1 MARLGTFVPAALLAC
16 CAALCASRCPAAAP
30 AGPAASPEYNP
41 MRAAPV
47 SPGLQTNRLL
57 IGFRA
62 TPQNAVTQASSPRR
76 RPTRRTVTLAGTSA
90 ADAVAAASRAG
101 LELGRSR
108 QITPNMHVLLLRKT
122 LYGVELEAALA
133 RLRADPAVLFATVDQ
148 RRYPLAVI
156 PDDPLFVPNS
166 GSSGPAS
173 GQWYMNTPSSM
184 AITLDGNTTMDLSAT
199 DAVSA
204 WGITTGSD
212 GVVIA
217 DVDTGVRFDHP
228 DLQRAGFGGRL
239 LPGYDFVGEDY
250 DATNGAALGTYL
262 IANDG
267 DGWDPDPSDPG
278 DWVSTTDT
286 QNPLFANDTV
296 ASSSW
301 HGTRVV
307 GVMGALS
314 DNGVGIAGMSWG
326 AWILPVRALGKGGG
340 YDSDIIAGVEWAAGL
355 SVVNPDG
362 PPVPQNPYPADIVNL
377 SLGGGTDACSSANGA
392 AYQSAL
398 QTVTGLGVL
407 VVISAGN
414 SNGAVELPGNCSTVV
429 PGVMA
434 VAGLRNVGTKVGYS
448 SFGPQVSISAPA
460 GNCVASSGA
469 DCLRSIDTTTNL
481 GTTTPGEN
489 SYTNEINSN
498 LGTSFS
504 APIVSGIAALMKS
517 VNNNLTPVQLVSR
530 MQAAA
535 GPFPAGASGVPTCP
549 TTAAAGGECACPND
563 GSQCGA
569 GMVDALAAV
578 KAAQKPIAVI
588 VLPETLA
595 AGSVIDASSS
605 VAGCNTGAAT
615 PAPLAIASFAWS
627 AVPAGLIVSGASTS
641 RVTVDPSPGTL
652 TLTVTDSAGNSDT
665 ETVTLTASGA
675 LSSAPSSS
683 GGSKSACPA
692 PLEVTP
698 LPPTVSESFSPA
710 TVAENTASTLTV
722 TIANRNGFALTQSSL
737 QLTLPPGLTLA
748 PASAPSTTCT
758 GAAHS
763 LTSSSTAVSLS
774 AANVAADSD
783 CTITLALQAASAGTY
798 EASIGAKALATATA
812 GANEQGATA
821 SLTVSAPAA
830 GGGGGAVDVWDL
842 MLAAGIVLI
851 IRAPAGRKL
860 RGRGPAPHARRRA
873 GPSARME
880 R

>member
-1 MARLGTFVPAALLAC
+1 MASLGTFVPAAVLAGC
-16 CAALCASRCPAAAP
+16 TAFLASFCPAAAP
-30 AGPAASPEYNP
+30 AVPAASAEYNP
-41 MRAAPV
+41 IHAAPV
-47 SPGLQTNRLL
+47 SLGPQANRLL

-62 TPQNAVTQASSPRR
+62 TPENALTQTLNARL
-76 RPTRRTVTLAGTSA
+76 RPTRRTVTLASTSA
-90 ADAVAAASRAG
+90 ENAVAAAGRAG
-101 LELGRSR
+101 LALARSR
-108 QITPNMHVLLLRKT
+108 QITPDMHVLFLQKT
-122 LYGVELEAALA
+122 LYGVNVEAALA
-133 RLRADPAVLFATVDQ
+133 RLRADPAVQFAVVDQ
-148 RRYPLAVI
+148 RRYPLAVT
-156 PDDPLFVPNS
+156 PDDPLFGPS
-166 GSSGPAS
+166 SSSSGPAN

-184 AITLDGNTTMDLSAT
+184 VITLDGNPTMDLSAT

-228 DLQRAGFGGRL
+228 DLERAGFGGRL

-250 DATNGAALGTYL
+250 DPTNGAALGTYL

-314 DNGVGIAGMSWG
+314 NNGVGIAGMSWG

-340 YDSDIIAGVEWAAGL
+340 YDSDIIAGIEWAAGL

-362 PPVPQNPYPADIVNL
+362 PPVPLNPYPADIVNL
-377 SLGGGTDACSSANGA
+377 SLGGGTDACASANGA
-392 AYQSAL
+392 AYESAL
-398 QTVTGLGVL
+398 RVVTGLGVL
-407 VVISAGN
+407 VVVSAGN
-414 SNGAVELPGNCSTVV
+414 SNGPVELPGNCSTVV

-448 SFGPQVSISAPA
+448 SFGAQVSVSAPA

-481 GTTTPGEN
+481 GATTPGEN
-489 SYTNEINSN
+489 SYTNEINPN

-517 VNNNLTPVQLVSR
+517 VNNNLTPAQLIGR

-535 GPFPAGASGVPTCP
+535 SPFPAGAAGVPTCP
-549 TTAAAGGECACPND
+549 NTAASGGECACPND
-563 GSQCGA
+563 GTQCGA

-578 KAAQKPIAVI
+578 EAAQKPIAVI
-588 VLPETLA
+588 VLPATLA

-615 PAPLAIASFAWS
+615 PVPLSIVSFAWS
-627 AVPAGLIVSGASTS
+627 AVPAGIIVSGAATS
-641 RVTVDPSPGTL
+641 KVTIDPSPGTL

-665 ETVTLTASGA
+665 ETVTLTASA
-675 LSSAPSSS
+675 ATSSAPSSS
-683 GGSKSACPA
+683 GGPKSACPA
-692 PLEVTP
+692 PLAVTP
-698 LPPTVSESFSPA
+698 LPPTVSEDFSPTA
-710 TVAENTASTLTV
+710 VAQNSASTLTV
-722 TIANRNGFALTQSSL
+722 TIANANGFALTQSSL
-737 QLTLPPGLTLA
+737 QVTLPPGLTLA
-748 PASAPSTTCT
+748 PAPAPATTCT
-758 GAAHS
+758 GAGRS
-763 LTSSSTAVSLS
+763 LTKTSTAVSLS
-774 AANVAADSD
+774 GANIAADGS
-783 CTITLALQAASAGTY
+783 CTITLPLQAASAGTY
-798 EASIGAKALATATA
+798 TASIGAQALATAPA
-812 GANEQGATA
+812 GANKQGASA

-830 GGGGGAVDVWDL
+830 GGGGGEIDVWDL

-860 RGRGPAPHARRRA
+860 RGKATPPRPRR
-873 GPSARME
+873 
-880 R
+880 

>member
-1 MARLGTFVPAALLAC
+1 MASWGTFVPAAVMAC
-16 CAALCASRCPAAAP
+16 CTAFCASRCPAAASIGFP
-30 AGPAASPEYNP
+30 ALAEYNP
-41 MRAAPV
+41 IHAAPV
-47 SPGLQTNRLL
+47 SLGPQANRLL

-62 TPQNAVTQASSPRR
+62 TPENAVTQTLNARL
-76 RPTRRTVTLAGTSA
+76 RPTRRSVTLASTSA
-90 ADAVAAASRAG
+90 ANAIAAAGRAG
-101 LELGRSR
+101 LALTRSR
-108 QITPNMHVLLLRKT
+108 QITPNMHVLFLQKT
-122 LYGVELEAALA
+122 LYGVDVEAALA
-133 RLRADPAVLFATVDQ
+133 KLRADPAVQFAVVDQ
-148 RRYPLAVI
+148 RRYPLAVT

-166 GSSGPAS
+166 SSSGPAS

-184 AITLDGNTTMDLSAT
+184 VITLDGNATMDLSAT

-228 DLQRAGFGGRL
+228 DLKRAGFGGRL

-250 DATNGAALGTYL
+250 DPTNGAALGTYL

-286 QNPLFANDTV
+286 QNSLFANDTV

-301 HGTRVV
+301 HGTRVA

-314 DNGVGIAGMSWG
+314 NNGVGIAGMSWG

-340 YDSDIIAGVEWAAGL
+340 YDSDIIAGIEWAAGL
-355 SVVNPDG
+355 SVLNPGG

-377 SLGGGTDACSSANGA
+377 SLGGGTDTCASSNGA
-392 AYQSAL
+392 AYESAL
-398 QTVTGLGVL
+398 RTVTGLGVL

-414 SNGAVELPGNCSTVV
+414 SNGSVELPGNCSTVV

-448 SFGPQVSISAPA
+448 SLGAQVSVSAPA
-460 GNCVASSGA
+460 GNCVSSSGA

-481 GTTTPGEN
+481 GATTPGEN
-489 SYTNEINSN
+489 SYTNQIDSN

-517 VNNNLTPVQLVSR
+517 VNNNLTPAQLIGR
-530 MQAAA
+530 LQAAA
-535 GPFPAGASGVPTCP
+535 SPFPAGAAGVPTCP
-549 TTAAAGGECACPND
+549 TTASSGECACPND

-578 KAAQKPIAVI
+578 KAAQNPIAVI
-588 VLPETLA
+588 VLPATLA

-615 PAPLAIASFAWS
+615 PVPLAIASFAWS
-627 AVPAGLIVSGASTS
+627 AVPAGIIVSGAATS
-641 RVTVDPSPGTL
+641 KVTIDPSAGTL

-665 ETVTLTASGA
+665 ETVTLTASTA
-675 LSSAPSSS
+675 TSAAPSTS
-683 GGSKSACPA
+683 GGPKSACPA

-698 LPPTVSESFSPA
+698 LPPTVTESFSPA
-710 TVAENTASTLTV
+710 TVGQNTASTLTV
-722 TIANRNGFALTQSSL
+722 TLANANGFALTQSSL
-737 QLTLPPGLTLA
+737 QVALPSGLTLA
-748 PASAPSTTCT
+748 SAPAPATTCT
-758 GAAHS
+758 GGARS
-763 LTSSSTAVSLS
+763 LTTTSTAVSLS
-774 AANVAADSD
+774 GADIAAAGD
-783 CTITLALQAASAGTY
+783 CSITLPLQAASAGTY
-798 EASIGAKALATATA
+798 KASIGAQALATAPA
-812 GANEQGATA
+812 GGNEKGATA

-830 GGGGGAVDVWDL
+830 GGGGGAVDIWDL

-860 RGRGPAPHARRRA
+860 RGKEPAPRSRPRPRPRR
-873 GPSARME
+873 
-880 R
+880 

>member
-1 MARLGTFVPAALLAC
+1 MASLGKFVPAAVLAGC
-16 CAALCASRCPAAAP
+16 TALCASRCPAAA
-30 AGPAASPEYNP
+30 AAPAALAEYNP
-41 MRAAPV
+41 IHAAPV
-47 SPGLQTNRLL
+47 SLGPRAARLL

-62 TPQNAVTQASSPRR
+62 TPENALTQTPNVRLRR
-76 RPTRRTVTLAGTSA
+76 TRRSVTLANTSA
-90 ADAVAAASRAG
+90 ANAVAAAARAS
-101 LELGRSR
+101 LALARSR
-108 QITPNMHVLLLRKT
+108 QITPDMHVLFLQKT
-122 LYGVELEAALA
+122 LYGADVEAALA
-133 RLRADPAVLFATVDQ
+133 RLRADPAVQFAVVDQ

-156 PDDPLFVPNS
+156 PDDPLFVPNTS
-166 GSSGPAS
+166 SSGPAS

-184 AITLDGNTTMDLSAT
+184 IITLDGNPTMDLSAT

-228 DLQRAGFGGRL
+228 DLERAGLGGRL

-250 DATNGAALGTYL
+250 DPTNGAALGTYL

-278 DWVSTTDT
+278 DWVSTTDM

-314 DNGVGIAGMSWG
+314 NNDVGIAGMSWG

-340 YDSDIIAGVEWAAGL
+340 YDSDIIAGIEWAAGL

-362 PPVPQNPYPADIVNL
+362 PPVALNPYPADIVNL
-377 SLGGGTDACSSANGA
+377 SLGGGTDACASSNGA
-392 AYQSAL
+392 AYESAL
-398 QTVTGLGVL
+398 RTVTGLGVL

-414 SNGAVELPGNCSTVV
+414 SNGPVELPANCSTVV

-448 SFGPQVSISAPA
+448 SFGAQVSVSAPA
-460 GNCVASSGA
+460 GNCVASSG

-489 SYTNEINSN
+489 SYTNEINPN

-517 VNNNLTPVQLVSR
+517 VNDNLTPAQLIAR

-535 GPFPAGASGVPTCP
+535 SPFPTGAAGVPTCP
-549 TTAAAGGECACPND
+549 TTDASSGECVCPND
-563 GSQCGA
+563 GTQCGA

-588 VLPETLA
+588 VLPATLA

-605 VAGCNTGAAT
+605 VAGCDTGAAT
-615 PAPLAIASFAWS
+615 PVPLAIASFAWS
-627 AVPAGLIVSGASTS
+627 AVPAGIIVSGAATS
-641 RVTVDPSPGTL
+641 KVIVDPSPGTL

-665 ETVTLTASGA
+665 ETVTLTASA
-675 LSSAPSSS
+675 ATSSAPSTS
-683 GGSKSACPA
+683 GGPNSACPA
-692 PLEVTP
+692 PLAVTP
-698 LPPTVSESFSPA
+698 RPPTVTESFSPA
-710 TVAENTASTLTV
+710 SVGENAASTLTV
-722 TIANRNGFALTQSSL
+722 TLANANGFALTQSSL
-737 QLTLPPGLTLA
+737 QVALPPGLTLA
-748 PASAPSTTCT
+748 PAPAPATTCT
-758 GAAHS
+758 GAARS
-763 LTSSSTAVSLS
+763 LTKTSTAVSLS
-774 AANVAADSD
+774 GADIAADGS
-783 CTITLALQAASAGTY
+783 CTITLPLQTASAGTY
-798 EASIGAKALATATA
+798 TASIGAQALTTAPA
-812 GANEQGATA
+812 GGNEQGASA

-830 GGGGGAVDVWDL
+830 GGGGGEIDGWDL

-860 RGRGPAPHARRRA
+860 RGKETPPRPRR
-873 GPSARME
+873 
-880 R
+880 

>member
-1 MARLGTFVPAALLAC
+1 MPRLGTFVPAAAMAC
-16 CAALCASRCPAAAP
+16 CMAFCAGRCPAAGP
-30 AGPAASPEYNP
+30 AGFSGLSEYNP
-41 MRAAPV
+41 IHAEPV
-47 SPGLQTNRLL
+47 SLGPQASRLL

-62 TPQNAVTQASSPRR
+62 TAQNALTQTLNARLRSMRRSVTRAN
-76 RPTRRTVTLAGTSA
+76 TNA
-90 ADAVAAASRAG
+90 ANAVAAAGRAG
-101 LELGRSR
+101 LALTRSR
-108 QITPNMHVLLLRKT
+108 QITPDMHVLFLQKT
-122 LYGVELEAALA
+122 LYGVNVEAALA
-133 RLRADPAVLFATVDQ
+133 KLRADPAVQFAVVDE
-148 RRYPLAVI
+148 RRYPLAVT
-156 PDDPLFVPNS
+156 PDDPLFVANT

-173 GQWYMNTPSSM
+173 GQWYLNTPSSTV
-184 AITLDGNTTMDLSAT
+184 ITLDGNATMDLSAT

-212 GVVIA
+212 GIVIA

-228 DLQRAGFGGRL
+228 DLKRAGFGGRL

-250 DATNGAALGTYL
+250 DPTNGTALGTYL

-278 DWVSTTDT
+278 DWVSTTDM
-286 QNPLFANDTV
+286 QNSLFASDTE

-314 DNGVGIAGMSWG
+314 NNGVGIAGMSWG

-340 YDSDIIAGVEWAAGL
+340 YDSDIIAGIEWAAGL

-377 SLGGGTDACSSANGA
+377 SLGGGTDACASANGA
-392 AYQSAL
+392 AYESAL

-414 SNGAVELPGNCSTVV
+414 ASGPVELPANCSTVV
-429 PGVMA
+429 SGVMA

-448 SFGPQVSISAPA
+448 SFGAEVSLAAPA

-481 GTTTPGEN
+481 GATTPGEN
-489 SYTNEINSN
+489 SYTNEINFN

-517 VNNNLTPVQLVSR
+517 VNNNLTPAQIIRR
-530 MQAAA
+530 MQSAARA
-535 GPFPAGASGVPTCP
+535 FPAGAAGVPTCP
-549 TTAAAGGECACPND
+549 STAPSGGECACPND

-578 KAAQKPIAVI
+578 EAAQKPIAVI
-588 VLPETLA
+588 MLPATLG
-595 AGSVIDASSS
+595 AGSVVDASAS

-615 PAPLAIASFAWS
+615 PVPLAIASFAWS
-627 AVPAGLIVSGASTS
+627 AVPSSIIVSGAATS
-641 RVTVDPSPGTL
+641 KVTIHPSPGTL
-652 TLTVTDSAGNSDT
+652 TLTVTDSAGNTDT

-675 LSSAPSSS
+675 TSTAPSTS
-683 GGSKSACPA
+683 GGAQSACPA
-692 PLEVTP
+692 PLVVAP
-698 LPPTVSESFSPA
+698 LPPTVTENFSPA

-722 TIANRNGFALTQSSL
+722 TISNANGFALTQSSL
-737 QLTLPPGLTLA
+737 QLTLPSGLTLA
-748 PASAPSTTCT
+748 SSPAPASTCT
-758 GAAHS
+758 GAARS
-763 LTSSSTAVSLS
+763 LASTSTTLTLS
-774 AANVAADSD
+774 AANVAADGN
-783 CTITLALQAASAGTY
+783 CTITLPLQGAAAGTY
-798 EASIGAKALATATA
+798 TVAIAAQAIATAPAA
-812 GANEQGATA
+812 GNEQSAAA
-821 SLTVSAPAA
+821 SLTVSAPAPS
-830 GGGGGAVDVWDL
+830 GGGGTIDVWDL

-860 RGRGPAPHARRRA
+860 SGKRPAPRSRR
-873 GPSARME
+873 
-880 R
+880 

>member
-1 MARLGTFVPAALLAC
+1 MASLGTFVPAAVLAGC
-16 CAALCASRCPAAAP
+16 TAFFASLCPASAPAAP
-30 AGPAASPEYNP
+30 AASAEYNP
-41 MRAAPV
+41 LHAAPV
-47 SPGLQTNRLL
+47 SLGPQANRLL

-62 TPQNAVTQASSPRR
+62 TPENALTQTLNARL
-76 RPTRRTVTLAGTSA
+76 RPTRRTVTRAGTSA
-90 ADAVAAASRAG
+90 ADAVAAAGRAG
-101 LELGRSR
+101 LALARSR
-108 QITPNMHVLLLRKT
+108 QVTPDMHVLFLQKT
-122 LYGVELEAALA
+122 LYGVNVEAALA
-133 RLRADPAVLFATVDQ
+133 RLRADPAVQFAVVDE
-148 RRYPLAVI
+148 RRHPLAVT
-156 PDDPLFVPNS
+156 PDDPLFGPNS
-166 GSSGPAS
+166 SSSGPAN

-184 AITLDGNTTMDLSAT
+184 VITLDANATMDLSAT

-204 WGITTGSD
+204 WDITTGSD

-228 DLQRAGFGGRL
+228 DLGRAGFGGRL

-250 DATNGAALGTYL
+250 DPTNGAALGTYL

-278 DWVSTTDT
+278 DWVSSTDM

-314 DNGVGIAGMSWG
+314 NNGVGIAGMSWG

-340 YDSDIIAGVEWAAGL
+340 YDSDIIAGIEWAAGL

-362 PPVPQNPYPADIVNL
+362 PPVPPNPYPADIVNL
-377 SLGGGTDACSSANGA
+377 SLGGGTDACASSNGA
-392 AYQSAL
+392 AYESAL
-398 QTVTGLGVL
+398 RTVTGLGVL
-407 VVISAGN
+407 VVVSAGN
-414 SNGAVELPGNCSTVV
+414 SNGPVELPGNCSTVV

-448 SFGPQVSISAPA
+448 SFGAEVSVSAPA
-460 GNCVASSGA
+460 GNCVAASGA

-481 GTTTPGEN
+481 GATTPGEN
-489 SYTNEINSN
+489 SYTNEINPN

-517 VNNNLTPVQLVSR
+517 VNNNLTPAQLIGR

-535 GPFPAGASGVPTCP
+535 SPFPAGAAGVPTCP
-549 TTAAAGGECACPND
+549 NTAASSGECACPND
-563 GSQCGA
+563 GTQCGA
-569 GMVDALAAV
+569 GMVDALASV

-588 VLPETLA
+588 VLPATLA
-595 AGSVIDASSS
+595 AGSIIDASSS

-615 PAPLAIASFAWS
+615 PVPLSIASFVWS
-627 AVPAGLIVSGASTS
+627 AVPAGIIVSGAATS
-641 RVTVDPSPGTL
+641 KVTIDPSPGTL

-675 LSSAPSSS
+675 TSSAPSSS
-683 GGSKSACPA
+683 GGPNSACPA
-692 PLEVTP
+692 PLAVTP
-698 LPPTVSESFSPA
+698 LPPTVTEDFSPA
-710 TVAENTASTLTV
+710 SVAQNSASTLTV
-722 TIANRNGFALTQSSL
+722 TIANANGFALTQSSL
-737 QLTLPPGLTLA
+737 QVALPPGLALA
-748 PASAPSTTCT
+748 TAPAPSTTCT
-758 GAAHS
+758 GAARS
-763 LTSSSTAVSLS
+763 LTKTSTTVSLS
-774 AANVAADSD
+774 GANIAADGS
-783 CTITLALQAASAGTY
+783 CTITLPLQAASAGTY
-798 EASIGAKALATATA
+798 TASIGAQALATAPA
-812 GANEQGATA
+812 GGNQQGASA

-830 GGGGGAVDVWDL
+830 GGGGGEIDVWDL

-860 RGRGPAPHARRRA
+860 RGKATPPRPRR
-873 GPSARME
+873 
-880 R
+880 